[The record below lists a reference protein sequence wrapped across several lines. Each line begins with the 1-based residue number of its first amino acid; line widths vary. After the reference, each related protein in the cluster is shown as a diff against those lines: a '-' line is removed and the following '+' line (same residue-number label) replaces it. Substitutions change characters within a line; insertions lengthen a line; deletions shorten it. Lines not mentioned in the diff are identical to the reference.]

1 MLWKDTCISMR
12 TFTTL
17 GVLYFI
23 TQSST
28 TKQHIAFTKYITPH
42 IKVQCSVQCDL
53 TYDTMFTIFFLI
65 MPGKGDCSIDFF
77 SPKKKTVLEH
87 FFFLKGKKGSIDC

>member
-17 GVLYFI
+17 GVLYF
-23 TQSST
+23 TTESST

-53 TYDTMFTIFFLI
+53 TYDTMFTTFFFKSLVKETVVLIFFLPKRKQYLNI
-65 MPGKGDCSIDFF
+65 SFF
-77 SPKKKTVLEH
+77 
-87 FFFLKGKKGSIDC
+87 

>member
-53 TYDTMFTIFFLI
+53 TYDTMFTIFFLLCLVKETVVLI
-65 MPGKGDCSIDFF
+65 SFF
-77 SPKKKTVLEH
+77 PKRKQYLNISS
-87 FFFLKGKKGSIDC
+87 F

>member
-17 GVLYFI
+17 GVLYFT

-42 IKVQCSVQCDL
+42 IKVQCSEQCDL

-65 MPGKGDCSIDFF
+65 CLVKETVVLISFL
-77 SPKKKTVLEH
+77 PKRKQYLNISS
-87 FFFLKGKKGSIDC
+87 F

>member
-17 GVLYFI
+17 GVLYF
-23 TQSST
+23 TTESST

-53 TYDTMFTIFFLI
+53 TYDTMFTTFFFLLCLVKETVVLIFFLPKRKQYLNI
-65 MPGKGDCSIDFF
+65 SFF
-77 SPKKKTVLEH
+77 
-87 FFFLKGKKGSIDC
+87 

>member
-1 MLWKDTCISMR
+1 MR

-17 GVLYFI
+17 GVLYFT

-53 TYDTMFTIFFLI
+53 TYDTMFTIFFFI
-65 MPGKGDCSIDFF
+65 MPGKGDVVLISFL
-77 SPKKKTVLEH
+77 PKRKQYLNISS
-87 FFFLKGKKGSIDC
+87 F

>member
-17 GVLYFI
+17 GVLYFT

-53 TYDTMFTIFFLI
+53 TYDTMFTIFFFLLCLVKETVVLI
-65 MPGKGDCSIDFF
+65 SFL
-77 SPKKKTVLEH
+77 PKRKQYLNISS
-87 FFFLKGKKGSIDC
+87 F